1 MYIWLIVFAYSVH
14 LLTSSPDVAGIDCY
28 WQCYTHLNSALFKN
42 VIRFID
48 MITYCSFLKLI
59 TYRTIYPKS
68 CKLEGEMHL
77 IFIDKLMEM
86 EQK

>member
-14 LLTSSPDVAGIDCY
+14 LLTSSPDVAGFDCY

-48 MITYCSFLKLI
+48 MITYCSFFKINYLLFTQKVAKL
-59 TYRTIYPKS
+59 RGK
-68 CKLEGEMHL
+68 CN
-77 IFIDKLMEM
+77 
-86 EQK
+86 